1 VQENLAEVGIE
12 VTINPHDGGTFWTLG
27 DQKSGDSWKDLQLVI
42 NYFTMAPD
50 PSWATA
56 WFTCE
61 QVGVWNWE
69 RWCNK
74 EFTDLHK
81 KLLTER
87 EDAKRDA
94 GYKHMQD
101 LMDESGAYVFI
112 THGVNAALYSDKVNP
127 AVLPDG
133 RVLLHLFTPA

>member
-1 VQENLAEVGIE
+1 
-12 VTINPHDGGTFWTLG
+12 
-27 DQKSGDSWKDLQLVI
+27 
-42 NYFTMAPD
+42 MAPD

-69 RWCNK
+69 RWCDQ

-94 GYKHMQD
+94 GYKRMQD

-112 THGVNAALYSDKVNP
+112 THGVNAALYSDKIQP

-133 RVLLHLFTPA
+133 RVLLHLFKPS